1 MTNVEFKIG
10 DRIEVVIQNHYMD
23 PEVGARGII
32 VSMNNEYPK
41 VKFDE
46 SQIYA
51 EDLGG
56 LVTVDPIG
64 IITVNTE
71 FKLN

>member
-1 MTNVEFKIG
+1 MKGIEVKIG
-10 DRIEVVIQNHYMD
+10 DRIEVIIQDHYME
-23 PEVGARGII
+23 PEVGAQGII
-32 VSMNNEYPK
+32 VSMNNEYPR

-56 LVTVDPIG
+56 LVTVDPKQIKQ
-64 IITVNTE
+64 V
-71 FKLN
+71 